1 MDFYTNVIQWGNFLL
16 VRGVSGNQRLNFKVK
31 YSPTLFVPVLKE
43 TEWKTLEGKSVTP
56 YKCETI
62 KDAKDFILRY
72 ESQPHLI
79 YGLDRFAYTYISDTF
94 PQKVNWN
101 QDKISTFTIDIEVQ
115 CENGFPNPESA
126 IEPLLSITV
135 KNQQSKKIIV
145 WGIQPYKNTREDV
158 TYIRCPNEHDL
169 IMEFMSFWTKNYPD
183 VITGWNTDFFDIPY
197 LCNRIFKVCGESKMK
212 ELSPWG
218 NVSSRKVYSMGR
230 NHLVYDIMGI
240 SQLDYL
246 QLYQKFTY
254 TKQESYTLNN
264 IALVELGET
273 KDDNPFETFKE
284 WYEKDFQSFIDY
296 NIQDVEIVDRLE
308 DKMGLIDL
316 ALTIA
321 YEGKVNYNDVFGQVK
336 YWDILIYNFLRKRK
350 IVIPQKSSHS
360 KNEQYEGAYV
370 KEPITGLHKWV
381 MSFDLNSLYPH
392 LIMQY
397 NLSPET
403 LLKSCHQDIS
413 VDDMLKGIKLNIP
426 DKTTMTPNGALFRT
440 DKQGFLPKMMQELY
454 DERVVY
460 KKKMLSA
467 QQEYENTKDKKY
479 LKLISRYNN
488 IQMARKISLNSAY
501 GAIGNQYFR
510 YYDKAIAEGI
520 TKSGQL
526 SIRWIENKLNQYL
539 NNVLKTKDDYVI
551 ASDTDSV
558 YLTMDKLVTQTIKS
572 DNALS
577 KTINF
582 LDKVAS
588 ESIEPYITKSYDE
601 LKQYTNAFA
610 NKMFM
615 KREVIADKGIWVAK
629 KRYILNVWDSEG
641 VSYKEPKLKM
651 MGIEAVKSSTPAICR
666 QKIKD
671 ALELIMTSDEKEL
684 NKFVINF
691 REEFLKVKPELISFP
706 RSVKGLSKY
715 FDSGTTFKKS
725 TPMHIKGALIYNHKI
740 KQNKLINKYPLI
752 QEGDKIKFVYLKQ
765 PNPFTS
771 NVITYITKLPKE
783 FDIHNFVDYDIQF
796 EKVFIDP
803 LTLILN
809 TIKWNIDR
817 TYGTQGNLEDFFG

>member
-1 MDFYTNVIQWGNFLL
+1 MNFYTNVVQWGNFLL
-16 VRGVSGNQRLNFKVK
+16 VRGVEGNQRLNFKVK
-31 YSPTLFVPVLKE
+31 YSPTLFVPVQKQ
-43 TEWKTLEGKSVTP
+43 TDWKSLNGKNLMP
-56 YKCETI
+56 YKCDTI
-62 KDAKDFILRY
+62 KDAKDFILKY

-101 QDKISTFTIDIEVQ
+101 NDKILTFTIDIEVQ
-115 CENGFPNPESA
+115 CDNGFPNPETA

-145 WGIQPYKNTREDV
+145 WGTQPYKNTREDV

-169 IMEFMSFWTKNYPD
+169 ILEFMSFWTKNYPD
-183 VITGWNTDFFDIPY
+183 VITGWNTDFFDVPY
-197 LCNRIFKVCGESKMK
+197 LCNRIFKVCGESKMR

-218 NVSSRKVYSMGR
+218 NVSSRKIYSMGR
-230 NHLVYDIMGI
+230 NHLIYDIMGI

-254 TKQESYTLNN
+254 TKQESYRLDH
-264 IALVELGET
+264 IASVELGEQ
-273 KDDNPFETFKE
+273 KDENPYETFKE

-296 NIQDVEIVDRLE
+296 NIQDVEIVDKLE
-308 DKMGLIDL
+308 DKMGLISL
-316 ALTIA
+316 LLTMA
-321 YEGKVNYNDVFGQVK
+321 YEAKVNYTDVFGQVK

-350 IVIPQKSSHS
+350 IAIPQKTSHR
-360 KNEQYEGAYV
+360 KEEQYEGAYV
-370 KEPITGLHKWV
+370 KEPQTGLHKWV
-381 MSFDLNSLYPH
+381 VSFDLNSLYPH

-403 LLKSCHQDIS
+403 LLKSKHQDIS

-454 DERVVY
+454 DERVIY

-467 QQEYENTKDKKY
+467 QQEYEDTKDKKY

-588 ESIEPYITKSYDE
+588 ESIEPYITKSYE
-601 LKQYTNAFA
+601 QLKQYTNAYA
-610 NKMFM
+610 NKMIM

-629 KRYILNVWDSEG
+629 KRYILNVWNSEG
-641 VSYKEPKLKM
+641 ISYNESKLKI
-651 MGIEAVKSSTPAICR
+651 MGIEAVKSSTPAMCR
-666 QKIKD
+666 AKIKD

-684 NKFVINF
+684 NQFIRTF
-691 REEFLKVKPELISFP
+691 REEFLNVNPELISFP

-725 TPMHIKGALIYNHKI
+725 TPMHVKGALIYNHKV

-771 NVITYITKLPKE
+771 NVITFMTKLPKE
-783 FDIHNFVDYDIQF
+783 FDIHSFVDYETQF
-796 EKVFIDP
+796 EKVFVEP

-809 TIKWNIDR
+809 TIRWSVDR
-817 TYGTQGNLEDFFG
+817 TYGTQGTLEDFF

>member
-1 MDFYTNVIQWGNFLL
+1 MQFYTNVAQWGNTILL
-16 VRGVSGNQRLNFKVK
+16 REYKNGERVNRKIK
-31 YSPTLFVPVLKE
+31 YSPTMYVPVQKK
-43 TEWKTLEGKSVTP
+43 TEYKTLDGKYATP
-56 YKCETI
+56 YKFDTI
-62 KDAKDFILRY
+62 KEAKKFIEQY
-72 ESQPHLI
+72 KQQPHLVF
-79 YGLDRFAYTYISDTF
+79 GLDRFAYTFLYDTY
-94 PQKVNWN
+94 PN
-101 QDKISTFTIDIEVQ
+101 QVPWDNDKILTVTIDIETQ
-115 CENGFPNPESA
+115 CENGFPDPQLAVE
-126 IEPLLSITV
+126 EMLSITI
-135 KNQQSKKIIV
+135 KNQTTKKIVV
-145 WGIQPYKNTREDV
+145 WGIGDYHTDRDDV
-158 TYIRCPNEHDL
+158 TYINCSNENEL
-169 IMEFMSFWTKNYPD
+169 LAKFMNFWTKHYPD
-183 VITGWNTDFFDIPY
+183 VVTGWNTEFFDIPY
-197 LCNRIFKVCGESKMK
+197 IINRVTKVLGEDRAK
-212 ELSPWG
+212 EISPWG
-218 NVSSRKVYSMGR
+218 LISSRTVYNHGR
-230 NHLVYDIMGI
+230 NQQVYDITGVAN
-240 SQLDYL
+240 LDYL
-246 QLYQKFTY
+246 QLYHKFTY
-254 TKQESYTLNN
+254 TRQESYALNY
-264 IALVELGET
+264 IASVELGAKKNENPYDTFKDWYT
-273 KDDNPFETFKE
+273 KD
-284 WYEKDFQSFIDY
+284 YQSFIDY
-296 NIQDVEIVDRLE
+296 NIVDVELVDQLE
-308 DKMGLIDL
+308 DKMKLL
-316 ALTIA
+316 ELCLTMA
-321 YEGKVNYNDVFGQVK
+321 YEAKVNYEDVFGQVK
-336 YWDILIYNFLRKRK
+336 YWDVMIHNYLRKK
-350 IVIPQKSSHS
+350 NVVIPQKSHS
-360 KNEQYEGAYV
+360 TKVEKFEGAYV
-370 KEPITGLHKWV
+370 KDPQVGMHKWV

-403 LLKSCHQDIS
+403 LLKSKHQDIT

-440 DKQGFLPKMMQELY
+440 DKKGFLPTMMEELY
-454 DERVVY
+454 NERVTY

-467 QQEYENTKDKKY
+467 QQEFENTKDNKY
-479 LKLISRYNN
+479 KKLISRYNN

-526 SIRWIENKLNQYL
+526 SIRWIENRLNKYL
-539 NNVLKTKDDYVI
+539 NNILKTDEDYVI

-558 YLTMDKLVTQTIKS
+558 YLTLDKLVTETIKS

-629 KRYILNVWDSEG
+629 KRYILNVWNSEG

-817 TYGTQGNLEDFFG
+817 TYGTQGTLEDFF